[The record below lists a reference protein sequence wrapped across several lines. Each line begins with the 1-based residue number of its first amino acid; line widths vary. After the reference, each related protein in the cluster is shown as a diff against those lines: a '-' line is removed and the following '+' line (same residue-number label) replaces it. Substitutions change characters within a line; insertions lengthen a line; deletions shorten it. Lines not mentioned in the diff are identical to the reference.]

1 MTRHPTARRVHRDDT
16 GTDDAFVAQ
25 VLETSFWAREH
36 ARILVIGGIAAALL
50 VIFGLWYI
58 SSRRALAERASTEL
72 TPLRA
77 MVQSGNT
84 QAAIPQLEQYLAR
97 FGGSDVA
104 DEARLML
111 GEEYLVTGQTQ
122 KALDV
127 LAEVDTDLENPMA
140 VNALMLRASALEGSR
155 QAHRAEELYLR
166 VADGAPYPF
175 QQRDALDNAARIRM
189 ESNNP
194 AGAAEL
200 YQRLLDEL
208 PEADP
213 LRGVFELR
221 MAEARAAAAVP
232 AAATPAPAAAPP
244 ATTGN

>member
-36 ARILVIGGIAAALL
+36 ARILVIGGIVAALL
-50 VIFGLWYI
+50 VIFGLWYT
-58 SSRRALAERASTEL
+58 SSRRSLAERASTEL

-77 MVQSGNT
+77 LVQGGNP
-84 QAAIPQLEQYLAR
+84 QAAIPQLEQYLTR
-97 FGGSDVA
+97 FGGSSVA

-111 GEEYLVTGQTQ
+111 AEEYLATGQTQ

-127 LAEVDTDLENPMA
+127 LAEVDADLENPMA
-140 VNALMLRASALEGSR
+140 VNALMLRASALEGQ

-166 VADGAPYPF
+166 LADEAPFPF

-208 PEADP
+208 PETDP
-213 LRGVFELR
+213 LRGVFALR
-221 MAEARAAAAVP
+221 MAEARAAAAARAAP
-232 AAATPAPAAAPP
+232 AAAT
-244 ATTGN
+244 TGN